1 MVHSRL
7 RTIFPSISAE
17 QAAAERS
24 FLKVSQDQAVAFS
37 WMKKV
42 KTHNCTHAHA
52 DQWLFTCTVLQQ
64 KGQCIVYIQRKQK
77 NKHCVTLPVFCY
89 VLFGSLWEFDD
100 ISSICVCETCQHH
113 HFLLDSQLTHC
124 QNPPFVEPPPK

>member
-24 FLKVSQDQAVAFS
+24 FLKVRQDQAVAFS

-52 DQWLFTCTVLQQ
+52 DQWLFTSTVLQQ
-64 KGQCIVYIQRKQK
+64 KGQRIVYIQRKQK
-77 NKHCVTLPVFCY
+77 TLSSLIVKTHRLLNLPQNKWAKQACQALQFY
-89 VLFGSLWEFDD
+89 VCGSTPDNLTPFIENLF
-100 ISSICVCETCQHH
+100 ETRN
-113 HFLLDSQLTHC
+113 TETA
-124 QNPPFVEPPPK
+124 NV